1 MKHAANF
8 LTAARMVLALVLL
21 AAEPLSPAFL
31 ALYTAAGITDMLDGP
46 VARGTGAR
54 VLLAPGWTA
63 PLTWCFLQRRLSAC
77 CLVCGP
83 CFH

>member
-31 ALYTAAGITDMLDGP
+31 ALYTAAGMTDMLDGS
-46 VARGTGAR
+46 VARGTGGASGGATACTCAATTAR
-54 VLLAPGWTA
+54 
-63 PLTWCFLQRRLSAC
+63 SC
-77 CLVCGP
+77 CAT
-83 CFH
+83 